1 MAELNVS
8 GVTSIRFFGL
18 SCCSKTKPAACR
30 PLRGRAKHP
39 CHWEEE
45 EEEEQEEASDGLGG
59 ARRGSGP
66 PIVGVWTI
74 NLGRLYRTE
83 GAFAIRHSRSH
94 FLAKICLR
102 LVFTR
107 QLVPINMFARISRG
121 SNSIAEL
128 RKYMHVHDM
137 MYVYPAYSCIVIA
150 IVLPSG

>member
-8 GVTSIRFFGL
+8 CVTSVRFFGL
-18 SCCSKTKPAACR
+18 SRCSKTKPAACR
-30 PLRGRAKHP
+30 PRRGRAKQP

-45 EEEEQEEASDGLGG
+45 EEEQEEEEEEEEASDGLDG
-59 ARRGSGP
+59 AREGSGP

-83 GAFAIRHSRSH
+83 EAFAIP

-107 QLVPINMFARISRG
+107 KLVPVNMFARISRG
-121 SNSIAEL
+121 SNDL
-128 RKYMHVHDM
+128 
-137 MYVYPAYSCIVIA
+137 
-150 IVLPSG
+150 